1 MTASLGTVIGMACCC
16 REAARTFPTNYILL
30 LVVTVGIGI
39 TTGFAASMYT
49 AASVLQ
55 AMAATCVVFFG
66 LTAYACLTKSDF
78 TGMGPY
84 LSAAL
89 FSMIGFSFVMF
100 LFSMI
105 T

>member
-1 MTASLGTVIGMACCC
+1 MG
-16 REAARTFPTNYILL
+16 NYMLL
-30 LVVTVGIGI
+30 CIITIGIGI

-49 AASVLQ
+49 MASVLQ

-66 LTAYACLTKSDF
+66 LTAFACLTKSDF

-84 LSAAL
+84 LFAVLLSL
-89 FSMIGFSFVMF
+89 IGFSFVMY

-105 T
+105 TGEPINSGVRLVFGLVG